1 LLAFE
6 HPSSRR
12 EAILALMYHDVT
24 ADPETSGFAGPEAA
38 HYKLAPER
46 FLRHLS
52 AMAGLGLIPGVVTEG
67 LARDEVRL
75 LLTFDD
81 GGESCARVIAP
92 ALAELGWRAHFFV
105 VTKLIDTP
113 GFLTAA
119 EVRHLSGCGHVVGT
133 HGHSHRALTT
143 LSDGEIDSEL
153 RQSRSVL
160 EQLLDRPVTAL
171 AVPGGYYTMRLD
183 RLAAA
188 AGYAHVFT
196 SEPWLDPRRRSGI
209 VVYGRFAVYSR
220 TSAHE
225 IARLCKLSRTL
236 VLRRRTSWVVRKHA
250 RAALGPVYANA
261 RSAVLRRRARS
272 RNRG

>member
-1 LLAFE
+1 LLAFK

-12 EAILALMYHDVT
+12 DAVLALTYHDVT
-24 ADPETSGFAGPEAA
+24 ADPETSGFPGAEAA

-46 FLRHLS
+46 FLHHLS
-52 AMAGLGLIPGVVTEG
+52 AIARVGLTPGVITEG
-67 LARDEVRL
+67 AVGDERL

-92 ALAELGWRAHFFV
+92 TLAKLGWRAHFFV

-119 EVRHLSGCGHVVGT
+119 EVRHLCECGHVIGS

-143 LSDGEIDSEL
+143 LSDSEIDSEL

-160 EQLLDRPVTAL
+160 EQLLDKPVTAL
-171 AVPGGYYTMRLD
+171 AVPGGYYSVRLD

-188 AGYAHVFT
+188 AGYAHLFT
-196 SEPWLDPRRRSGI
+196 SEPWLDPRRRSSI

-225 IARLCKLSRTL
+225 IAQLCKLSRTV
-236 VLRRRTSWVVRKHA
+236 VLRRRTGWVVRKHA
-250 RAALGPVYANA
+250 RAALGPVYASA

>member
-1 LLAFE
+1 MLAFE

-12 EAILALMYHDVT
+12 EAVLALTYHDVT
-24 ADPETSGFAGPEAA
+24 ADPETSGFPGAEAA

-46 FLRHLS
+46 FLRHLG
-52 AMAGLGLIPGVVTEG
+52 AMAGVGLTPGVVTEG
-67 LARDEVRL
+67 LVGDDVRL

-119 EVRHLSGCGHVVGT
+119 DVRHLCKWGHVVGT
-133 HGHSHRALTT
+133 HGHSHRALTR
-143 LSDGEIDSEL
+143 LSDREIDSEL

-160 EQLLDRPVTAL
+160 EQLLDKPVTAL
-171 AVPGGYYTMRLD
+171 AVPGGYYSTRLD

-188 AGYAHVFT
+188 AGYAHLFT
-196 SEPWLDPRRRSGI
+196 SEPWLDPRHRSSI
-209 VVYGRFAVYSR
+209 VVYGRFAIYSR
-220 TSAHE
+220 TSTHE
-225 IARLCKLSRTL
+225 IAQLCKLSRTV
-236 VLRRRTSWVVRKHA
+236 VLRRRTGWVVRKHA
-250 RAALGPVYANA
+250 RTALGPVYASA

-272 RNRG
+272 RDPG